1 MTLLVLYTSYSEKS
15 HVLVSSEK
23 PSVDFIAKL
32 KAMKIANYHARLYP
46 DYPSLPPTPGWII
59 KQEKYQEL
67 KDKFAALGIPF
78 TEKKS
83 TRMTTKL
90 PKKKKPVKSLL
101 RVMSSTP
108 TGLSLVKKVSKK
120 AKGPKSGFLKDV
132 DSSSSSSSES
142 SSSSSSDLK
151 DSSSLKSSSSSSSE
165 FKRDSEILPK
175 SENSKVSSKSRSSN
189 STSKEETSDSQ
200 SSSESSSDEK
210 DSMDLSSE

>member
-1 MTLLVLYTSYSEKS
+1 MTLGLVVYTSYSEKS

-23 PSVDFIAKL
+23 PSTDFIAKL

-108 TGLSLVKKVSKK
+108 TGFSLTKKTPTSKK
-120 AKGPKSGFLKDV
+120 TKSPKTPLPASSSSNSSESKSS
-132 DSSSSSSSES
+132 DSSSSPLETSEI
-142 SSSSSSDLK
+142 D
-151 DSSSLKSSSSSSSE
+151 SE
-165 FKRDSEILPK
+165 FLSK
-175 SENSKVSSKSRSSN
+175 SEDSKASLKSRSSN
-189 STSKEETSDSQ
+189 STSKEETS
-200 SSSESSSDEK
+200 SESSSDEN
-210 DSMDLSSE
+210 DSMDLSSEYIGSD

>member
-23 PSVDFIAKL
+23 PSADFIAKL

-108 TGLSLVKKVSKK
+108 TGLSLVKKTPTSKK
-120 AKGPKSGFLKDV
+120 TKSSKTPLPASSSSNSSESKSS
-132 DSSSSSSSES
+132 DSSSSPLETSEI
-142 SSSSSSDLK
+142 D
-151 DSSSLKSSSSSSSE
+151 SE
-165 FKRDSEILPK
+165 FLSK
-175 SENSKVSSKSRSSN
+175 SEDSKESLKSRSST
-189 STSKEETSDSQ
+189 STSKEETS
-200 SSSESSSDEK
+200 SESSSDEN